1 MTADWLPTRVIGH
14 RGAAAHAPENT
25 LAGIAQA
32 ADLGVA
38 MVEVDVKLSR
48 DNVPVLMHDDTLER
62 TTDGK
67 GAVAA
72 TDYADLARLDAGSWF
87 GRGFAGEHIPTLG
100 QAIALMVER
109 GLSLNLEI
117 KPCPGRETETAEVAL
132 TEALR
137 LWPTDTPPPLISSFA
152 IESLEAAQGAAPDWP
167 RGLLLDAALADW
179 NRLSDR
185 LTAASVN
192 IAAGM
197 ATPVDVAGYK
207 RGGRRCLAY
216 TVNDAEEA
224 ATLLA
229 FGVDAVISDC
239 PDAILKRLSGRTKG

>member
-25 LAGIAQA
+25 LAGIALA

-48 DNVPVLMHDDTLER
+48 DNVPLLMHDDTLER

-67 GAVAA
+67 GAVAT

-87 GRGFAGEHIPTLG
+87 GSGFAGERMPTLA
-100 QAIALMVER
+100 QALALMIEHR
-109 GLSLNLEI
+109 LCLNLEI
-117 KPCPGRETETAEVAL
+117 KPCPGREVETAEVAL
-132 TEALR
+132 TEALK
-137 LWPTDTPPPLISSFA
+137 LWPADRPPPLVSSFA
-152 IESLEAAQGAAPDWP
+152 IESLEVAGRVAPGWP
-167 RGLLLDAALADW
+167 RGLLLEAALSDW
-179 NRLSDR
+179 GRVSDR

-197 ATPVDVAGYK
+197 ATPVDVANYK
-207 RGGRRCLAY
+207 RGGRRCLTY

-224 ATLLA
+224 VTLLA
-229 FGVDAVISDC
+229 QGVDAVISDC
-239 PDAILKRLSGRTKG
+239 PDLILQRLPRRTKD